1 MSILQKHISNI
12 LSIVMIIILGILC
25 FELCLQLK
33 FLGDSYKNIY
43 ASYIMIGMSVIS
55 YILFKN
61 YVKRK
66 EIIKNKYLTPI
77 AMTWKTRIIIIS
89 LGVIFDS
96 ALKKPFPSESE
107 NQNRVES
114 NQKGMDTFTALIDGS
129 ISPGIIEEICF
140 RGILFIIIL
149 ASSSYLFNY
158 NKKRFDWIGLITFFV
173 FSSVFFG
180 FVHVAK
186 SYDIQNIGGYV
197 MSGIVLSFIFLLTR
211 DLKLPIIVHALGNTF
226 GILNRYDM
234 QSVNSILVFLLLM
247 ACLYC
252 GVRQIKKVESYG
264 DYIEYR
270 VKKKLYEKKLKKNA
284 EKRSVLQ

>member
-1 MSILQKHISNI
+1 MSVLHKHLSNI

-25 FELCLQLK
+25 FELCIQLK
-33 FLGDSYKNIY
+33 FLGDRYKNIY
-43 ASYIMIGMSVIS
+43 VYLIMIVTSVVI
-55 YILFKN
+55 YTFFKN

-66 EIIKNKYLTPI
+66 EIIKSKYLKPKK
-77 AMTWKTRIIIIS
+77 MSWKSNIIIILLS
-89 LGVIFDS
+89 IIFDS
-96 ALKKPFPSESE
+96 ALKQPFPSKSE
-107 NQNRVES
+107 NQNRVEES
-114 NQKGMDTFTALIDGS
+114 QKGMDIFTALIDSS

-186 SYDIQNIGGYV
+186 SYDIQNIGGYI

-211 DLKLPIIVHALGNTF
+211 DLKLPIIVHALGNAF
-226 GILNRYDM
+226 SIFYRYDM
-234 QSVNSILVFLLLM
+234 QFINYILLSVLVIT
-247 ACLYC
+247 CLYC
-252 GVRQIKKVESYG
+252 VLKQYKKVGEYG

-270 VKKKLYEKKLKKNA
+270 VKKKIYEKKLKK
-284 EKRSVLQ
+284 RR

>member
-1 MSILQKHISNI
+1 MPINKQLSNI
-12 LSIVMIIILGILC
+12 MTIVMIVFLGIIC
-25 FELCLQLK
+25 FDICIYLK
-33 FLGDSYKNIY
+33 FKGDAYKNIY
-43 ASYIMIGMSVIS
+43 VYLIMIVTSVVI
-55 YILFKN
+55 YTLFKN

-66 EIIKNKYLTPI
+66 EIIKDKYLKPKK
-77 AMTWKTRIIIIS
+77 MSWKSNIIIITS
-89 LGVIFDS
+89 GIL
-96 ALKKPFPSESE
+96 LKSELSQLFPSESE

-114 NQKGMDTFTALIDGS
+114 NQKGMNIFTALIDGS

-158 NKKRFDWIGLITFFV
+158 NKNRSDWIGLITFFV

-211 DLKLPIIVHALGNTF
+211 NLKLPIIVHALGNAF
-226 GILNRYDM
+226 IIFYRYDM
-234 QSVNSILVFLLLM
+234 QFINYILLNVLLIT
-247 ACLYC
+247 CLYC
-252 GVRQIKKVESYG
+252 VLRQYKKIEEYG
-264 DYIEYR
+264 KYIEYSLT
-270 VKKKLYEKKLKKNA
+270 KKFYEKKLKK
-284 EKRSVLQ
+284 RY